1 MYAVRPKGSR
11 LVTPART
18 SADPNFTY
26 QFDPTGDALKREFA
40 RPYSTEVTPIEL
52 QGIAESTQAKMPNAQ
67 ATEQAFTNYS
77 NQRMQEMFPDA
88 PDSFQAQEAFKA
100 RYSTPESQAQ
110 LQLQLL
116 DDFLQTPE
124 GQASGLARPAEL
136 EQRHLAA
143 MKWLTG
149 PFSNYIERNLGTE
162 GDPLVKLASQGFT
175 MRSPEELRAEQVGRI
190 GVAMGQ
196 REKGG
201 YPQEGSFDSII
212 GAKEL
217 ELSAARTELRDL
229 EIRRDELGTAA
240 RAQGLEDPAELPAY
254 AALTNPIRAKAAT
267 RDKLQ
272 KELDNLYTGAAYED
286 ITDAAVRINP
296 ASRVQEKTDYPQ
308 KQFYPTLA
316 QTPADAKVY
325 AASAT
330 SMGDTGIQ
338 DIAKTFYDDVMSGKI
353 PLDKIEKTTVENFVR
368 RKSEERV
375 KNEAEKKAKEAQYMA
390 TVEDILRSVVQY
402 DVPNDMTFGNA
413 GVILLDKNTPESIA
427 LARMSEDTT
436 VLDHCV
442 GEGGST
448 PMTRQPINPF
458 TGKAQSY
465 EPIIDLVTGQRNPN
479 ASRESTRYTRGL
491 ADGNQLAS
499 IRSLETGRPV
509 ATLQFDT
516 SHIGSYG
523 QQMYS
528 IGYASG
534 AKNGDIDP
542 AYSASIRDYLNSR
555 ADNIA
560 SAGEN
565 LADHAQVYD
574 TKSSADLR
582 RLAKKSGL
590 ITADINDALDSLP
603 RFVLPEDVVNAL
615 QGLATSAPAPTRG
628 AVATTEP
635 AVMTAAD
642 AGAMMGDLT
651 IAMSNAVD
659 MSRADYGDRVANALD
674 NLVRDRMRMFVDGAR
689 NEQLPLALGAL
700 QRALRQDEMMFVASN
715 SDFNQQLGDGVSEF
729 LADLDGIIDHNER
742 QLQGRNAVPD
752 ILADMFEPE
761 PNHPANLPAPVPAQA
776 PGFNFRSMLDRTAND
791 LAQNAGAD
799 ISRTVWDAARELQ
812 DVIDPQQDPVA
823 FAIALRDVANTQD
836 SMSAELALYDLADQL
851 ETAYSRQVAGELLEL
866 GRDADG
872 TLNLA
877 DLRNTATVL
886 QMGQLD
892 HPAYRDIPPGPVRAE
907 AMRGVLDNFN
917 NMVVAAQRAQQPA
930 PAPANDLTQM
940 TRAELVESIDP
951 NRWPLIN
958 ARSDLAIA
966 MARQDP
972 DPVGFMAAIRN
983 GELPDTT
990 GGLDIYEREAV
1001 AQDVRDSLFMQ
1012 GAQAPAQ
1019 VPALAQMPI
1028 ETGTPALDRELYERF
1043 NDVVY
1048 QAIENDGFDPNGY
1061 TNQDLAD
1068 LVRNDEVGG
1077 GLDDLTDAQRNRL
1090 AQIVREYGYD
1100 GDIYANAEG
1109 APAPALAP
1117 AQAPAPMAPR
1127 SAIPA
1132 EVRNMTLGQL
1142 FVRMDFDAVQ
1152 QVRRL
1157 SDLITDVND
1166 REDLPRIVSLV
1177 RNNLMG
1183 EWENFTPTQREFL
1196 ARRVDEHYNNA
1207 PPTPVAMPAPGSP
1220 EDVTLREDA
1229 MQIGDTLDEVYFAE
1243 AEQEGAGAVP
1253 LIRNYMRNLDVNGL
1267 ADILGMMADDFDI
1280 TPQLV
1285 EAVRQELEQYLA
1297 RYEGRAPEGYQAGGS
1312 VKKKEAPEVKTPWLF
1327 SVPTYSETV
1336 AYEMYPGQ
1344 KGQDDQRDAAR
1355 HMLAAGTLARKYGPG
1370 TAEFLGKA
1378 HEVATSPIQ
1387 AAKTLFGGKMPRDY
1401 DMDTHNNTIG
1411 MQLGQRAKTQAE
1423 LEALVQI
1430 EAERASRTQIPGRAF
1445 INKADGGIVKQN
1457 PSVEQM
1463 RFEIMM
1469 RGK

>member
-1 MYAVRPKGSR
+1 MGAEATRVGRQVRDIPSDFANAQSGFTRVDPITNQPTYGAKLQGVAESVGDLAQSRRESGLSLVPGVPDIITPETSMYAVRPKGSR

-26 QFDPTGDALKREFA
+26 QFDPTGDVLKREFA

-52 QGIAESTQAKMPNAQ
+52 QGIAESTQAKSPNAR

-88 PDSFQAQEAFKA
+88 PDSFQAQEAFRAK
-100 RYSTPESQAQ
+100 YSTPESQAQ

-149 PFSNYIERNLGTE
+149 PFTNYIDRNLGTE

-175 MRSPEELRAEQVGRI
+175 MRPAEELRAEQVNRI
-190 GVAMGQ
+190 GIAMGQ

-201 YPQEGSFDSII
+201 YPQEGSFETLLK
-212 GAKEL
+212 AKES
-217 ELSAARTELRDL
+217 ELSAARTELSEL
-229 EIRRDELGTAA
+229 ETRRTELATAA
-240 RAQGLEDPAELPAY
+240 RAQGLEDPAALPEY
-254 AALTNPIRAKAAT
+254 AALTNPIRAKAAA

-272 KELDNLYTGAAYED
+272 KEIENLYTGAAYED
-286 ITDAAVRINP
+286 ISDAAVRINP
-296 ASRVQEKTDYPQ
+296 ANMVREKLDYPQ

-325 AASAT
+325 AASAS

-353 PLDKIEKTTVENFVR
+353 PLDKVEKTTVENFVR

-375 KNEAEKKAKEAQYMA
+375 KTEADKKAREAQYIA
-390 TVEDILRSVVQY
+390 TAEDNLKAVLQY
-402 DVPNDMTFGNA
+402 DVPNSMTFGNA
-413 GVILLDKNTPESIA
+413 GVILLDENTPESIA
-427 LARMSEDTT
+427 VARVSEDTA

-442 GEGGST
+442 GEGGSASNDV
-448 PMTRQPINPF
+448 INPF
-458 TGKAQSY
+458 TGKKKRY
-465 EPIIDLVTGQRNPN
+465 EPIIDPVTGQRNPK
-479 ASRESTRYTRGL
+479 ASRDGTAYIRDL
-491 ADGNQLAS
+491 ANGNQLAS

-509 ATLQFDT
+509 ATLQFYT

-523 QQMYS
+523 QQMYR

-534 AKNGDIDP
+534 YSNGDIDP

-565 LADHAQVYD
+565 LADHAKVYD
-574 TKSSADLR
+574 TKSSDDLR
-582 RLAKKSGL
+582 KLMRKSNL
-590 ITADINDALDSLP
+590 VTADVNDVVDSLP
-603 RFVLPEDVVNAL
+603 RFVLADDVVKAVA
-615 QGLATSAPAPTRG
+615 GLATPAAAPAPARG

-635 AVMTAAD
+635 VVMTAAE
-642 AGAMMGDLT
+642 AGAATGDLT

-659 MSRADYGDRVANALD
+659 TLRADYGDRVANGLEG
-674 NLVRDRMRMFVDGAR
+674 VIRDRMREFLDGVR
-689 NEQLPLALGAL
+689 NEQLPLALGEL

-715 SDFNQQLGDGVSEF
+715 SDFNQQVGDGLSEF
-729 LADLDGIIDHNER
+729 LTDLDGIVAHNER
-742 QLQGRNAVPD
+742 LLQGRNEP
-752 ILADMFEPE
+752 ADNFNFANLFEPE
-761 PNHPANLPAPVPAQA
+761 PNHPANLPAQVPAYDY
-776 PGFNFRSMLDRTAND
+776 PGIRDSVLND
-791 LAQNAGAD
+791 LAQNVGTDVAERVET
-799 ISRTVWDAARELQ
+799 IAARIAEHTNPRL
-812 DVIDPQQDPVA
+812 DPA
-823 FAIALRDVANTQD
+823 GFAAAVRESGDNQLSEIVER
-836 SMSAELALYDLADQL
+836 ALYDLADQV
-851 ETAYSRQVAGELLEL
+851 ETAVAARQPTTQRYATELFEL
-866 GRDADG
+866 GRNADG
-872 TLNLA
+872 TLDRA
-877 DLRNTATVL
+877 DLMNTATVL
-886 QMGQLD
+886 GMGQFD
-892 HPAYRDIPPGPVRAE
+892 HPAFRHIPPGPERAE
-907 AMRGVLDNFN
+907 AMAPVLEHFN
-917 NMVVAAQRAQQPA
+917 RMVSNALRADALAQ
-930 PAPANDLTQM
+930 APANDLTQM

-951 NRWPLIN
+951 TRWPLIN

-972 DPVGFMAAIRN
+972 DPVGFMTAIRN

-1012 GAQAPAQ
+1012 GVQAPAQ
-1019 VPALAQMPI
+1019 PPAQ
-1028 ETGTPALDRELYERF
+1028 PANMARRYP
-1043 NDVVY
+1043 V
-1048 QAIENDGFDPNGY
+1048 
-1061 TNQDLAD
+1061 NQNIRAATTAAL
-1068 LVRNDEVGG
+1068 EH
-1077 GLDDLTDAQRNRL
+1077 
-1090 AQIVREYGYD
+1090 
-1100 GDIYANAEG
+1100 
-1109 APAPALAP
+1109 ALAP
-1117 AQAPAPMAPR
+1117 EDLA
-1127 SAIPA
+1127 
-1132 EVRNMTLGQL
+1132 
-1142 FVRMDFDAVQ
+1142 AVA
-1152 QVRRL
+1152 RL
-1157 SDLITDVND
+1157 ANLLTDVND
-1166 REDLPRIVSLV
+1166 RQDLPRIVDLA
-1177 RNNLMG
+1177 RNHLMG
-1183 EWENFTPTQREFL
+1183 EWEEFDMTQRELL
-1196 ARRVDEHYNNA
+1196 ARLVDEHYENA
-1207 PPTPVAMPAPGSP
+1207 PPTPVAMPAPDTP
-1220 EDVTLREDA
+1220 EAVQLREDA

-1253 LIRNYMRNLDVNGL
+1253 LIRNYIRNLDVNGL
-1267 ADILGMMADDFDI
+1267 TDILGMMADDFDI

-1423 LEALVQI
+1423 LEALVQL